1 MFLKCYQHLLRSQA
15 NIDFLWGGRD
25 SGKSYFIAC
34 ILIILCLKLKYFRCL
49 LIKKSFNT
57 IQESQWRTIKDICE
71 QWGIAHLFI
80 FKVAPL
86 SIECINGNKFLARG
100 CDDHQSIKSTKDPN
114 FAWIEEGNQLAIEDF
129 ITITTTL
136 RTNKGFI
143 HQYFSFNPEFDVDYE
158 EHWLW
163 KTFFH
168 GKEMNGVYDWKL
180 DLPNGKQITY
190 TYSSTHTTYKDNPH
204 CSPQRIAFLEMLKDI
219 DPYYYTVYTL
229 GQPGRIANNS
239 PFVFAFSREKHL
251 KPTFWSNTTET
262 ILSFDFNKSPI
273 TCTVWQW
280 HQHINTLRGIRSI
293 KLPDSDIYK
302 LCDEIMGSYPN
313 SLFVVTGDATG
324 QGTSALVQDN
334 LNYYKVIK
342 EKLQLS
348 QGQLKVPSI
357 NPPVKEN
364 RVLVN
369 AVLALINVELD
380 PVMMKPLVYDLENV
394 RVLPDGSIE
403 KTNRNNPAQQAD
415 QLDTFRYLC
424 NTFFKW
430 VLKQ

>member
-1 MFLKCYQHLLRSQA
+1 MFLPCYLHLLQSQA
-15 NIDFLWGGRD
+15 DIDFLWGGRD

-34 ILIILCLKLKYFRCL
+34 ILIILCLKLPYFRCF

-71 QWGIAHLFI
+71 AWGVDHLFV
-80 FKVAPL
+80 FKIAPL

-114 FAWIEEGNQLAIEDF
+114 FAWIEEGNQLSIEDF

-136 RTNKGFI
+136 RTNKSFV
-143 HQYFSFNPEFDVDYE
+143 HQYFSFNQEFDTPNYE
-158 EHWLW
+158 DHWLW

-168 GKEMNGVYDWKL
+168 GKEFNGVYEWKL
-180 DLPNGKQITY
+180 DLPDGSHLNY
-190 TYSSTHTTYKDNPH
+190 TYSSTHTTYKHNPH

-219 DPYYYTVYTL
+219 DPYYYNIYTL
-229 GQPGRIANNS
+229 GIPGRVVNNA
-239 PFVFAFSREKHL
+239 PFAFAFNREKHL
-251 KPTFWSNTTET
+251 KPTFYNYQQET
-262 ILSFDFNKSPI
+262 LLSFDFNKSPI

-280 HQHINTLRGIRSI
+280 YDNALHGLRSI
-293 KLPDSDIYK
+293 KLPNSDIYA
-302 LCDEIMGSYPN
+302 LCDTIKELYPN
-313 SLFVVTGDATG
+313 ALFVVTGDATG
-324 QGTSALVQDN
+324 KATSALVQDN

-342 EKLQLS
+342 EKLDLS
-348 QGQLKVPSI
+348 NGQLRVPTV
-357 NPPVKEN
+357 NPPIKEN
-364 RVLVN
+364 KVLVN
-369 AVLALINVELD
+369 AVLAMVDVRID
-380 PVMMKPLVYDLENV
+380 PAEMKPLVYDLENV

-403 KTNRNNPAQQAD
+403 KTNRNDPAQQAD